1 MELRVRPCRCRLLEV
16 RRGALD
22 RDALLLE
29 VDDTVEVLEEV
40 ELVHGHHEGPGRR
53 SRGAEVACAAGSDEA
68 VARAR
73 PLPDLL
79 ILDRHLA
86 DGTGEACHRRL
97 IAEAGVCCPVLLVSA
112 DSAVPPPAGHPRSIV
127 LRKPVAPDVLFGAIG
142 RLLDAAA

>member
-1 MELRVRPCRCRLLEV
+1 MLEGRRVLVVDDDPDV
-16 RRGALD
+16 RGAF
-22 RDALLLE
+22 AELL
-29 VDDTVEVLEEV
+29 
-40 ELVHGHHEGPGRR
+40 R
-53 SRGAEVACAAGSDEA
+53 SRGADVACAAGSDEA
-68 VARAR
+68 VACAR

-112 DSAVPPPAGHPRSIV
+112 ESAIPALEGHPRSV
-127 LRKPVAPDVLFGAIG
+127 ALRKPVAPDVLFGAIG